1 MSKELNKHKPEIL
14 APAGSRA
21 SFLAALA
28 AGADAVYCGLKSFS
42 ARMEAKNFKTEE
54 LAALTA
60 LAHEQGARVY
70 VTINSI
76 LKPDDLEPVGRILTT
91 LERDVHP
98 DALIVQDMAMVKLA
112 RQADFSGELHLSTL
126 ANAGFPA
133 ALETIRADLEVDR
146 VVLPRELNVDEI
158 KDMARA
164 CPKDL
169 KLETFIH
176 GALCYGVSGRCY
188 WSSYYGG
195 KSGLRG
201 RCVQPCRRL
210 YSQDKKSARFFSCQD
225 LSIDVLVKVLL
236 SIPEVT
242 TWKIE
247 GRKKGPHYVFY
258 TVKAYQMLRDQGKDP
273 KVKKNALAM
282 LERALGRNTTHYN
295 FLTQRIQSPVN
306 TSGHTGSGLLM
317 GKVQGTRANPWFV
330 AREELL
336 TGDVL
341 RIGYEDQKWHAVH
354 RVSRYVPKKGHLHL
368 KISSGKNS
376 PQGAPVFLT
385 DRREKVLVEMIDN
398 LEAQLEKKMTGAQA
412 RPDFRI
418 NLPRRF
424 SRRIKTLEMNLFRNT
439 EKSKSSR
446 GVTGLWLSA
455 ESIENIKKNRAANCW
470 WWLPPVIWPQDE
482 EDFRDQVNSVLKQGA
497 GNFVL
502 NAPWQMAFF
511 PPTEKLNLWAGPF
524 CNIANPLG
532 IAVMAEMG
540 FSGVIVSPELGSE
553 DYQYLPQNSP
563 LPLGIVI
570 AGNWPL
576 CISRV
581 LADNLKPQVA
591 FASPRGEES
600 WVQKYGSNYWVYP
613 NWRLDLS
620 AQRKTLE
627 KAGYRL
633 FVDIDNPLPPQVSL
647 KKRPGLWNWNIGLA

>member
-1 MSKELNKHKPEIL
+1 MSNESNKHTPEIL

-21 SFLAALA
+21 SFMAALA

-54 LAALTA
+54 LAALTG
-60 LAHEQGARVY
+60 LAHEQDTRVY
-70 VTINSI
+70 VTLNSI
-76 LKPDDLEPVGRILTT
+76 LKSDDLDPVGRILAT
-91 LERDVHP
+91 LVRDVHP
-98 DALIVQDMAMVKLA
+98 DALIIQDPAMVKLA
-112 RQADFSGELHLSTL
+112 RQAGFSGELHLSTL

-133 ALETIRADLEVDR
+133 ALKFIRADLGVDR

-158 KDMARA
+158 KSMARA
-164 CPKDL
+164 CPEDL

-210 YSQDKKSARFFSCQD
+210 YSQGKKTVRFFSCRD
-225 LSIDVLVKVLL
+225 LSVDVLTKVLL
-236 SIPEVT
+236 SIPEVA

-273 KVKKNALAM
+273 KVKKDALAM
-282 LERALGRNTTHYN
+282 LERALGRSTTHYN
-295 FLTQRIQSPVN
+295 LLPQRIQNPVN
-306 TSGHTGSGLLM
+306 TSGHTGSGLLV
-317 GKVQGTRANPWFV
+317 GKVQGTRDSPWFV

-376 PQGAPVFLT
+376 PQGVPIFLT
-385 DRREKVLVEMIDN
+385 DRREKALTEMIDN
-398 LEAQLEKKMTGAQA
+398 LEARLEKKMIDLQTV
-412 RPDFRI
+412 PDFKV

-424 SRRIKTLEMNLFRNT
+424 SRRVKTIEMNVFRHAV
-439 EKSKSSR
+439 KSRSSR
-446 GVTGLWLSA
+446 GVAGLWLSA
-455 ESIENIKKNRAANCW
+455 ESIKNRQKNPAANCW

-482 EDFRDQVNSVLKQGA
+482 ADFAGQVNLVLKQGA
-497 GNFVL
+497 VNFVL
-502 NAPWQMAFF
+502 NAPWQMAVF
-511 PPTEKLNLWAGPF
+511 PSAEKLNLWAGPF

-532 IAVMAEMG
+532 IAVLAEMG
-540 FSGVIVSPELGSE
+540 FSGAIVSPELGGE
-553 DYQYLPQNSP
+553 DYQYLPRNAS

-581 LADNLKPQVA
+581 LAEDLKPGVA

-600 WVQKYGSNYWVYP
+600 WVRKYGSNYWVYP

-620 AQRKTLE
+620 DRIKTLE
-627 KAGYRL
+627 KAGYCL
-633 FVDIDNPLPPQVSL
+633 FVDIDDPLPPLIFL